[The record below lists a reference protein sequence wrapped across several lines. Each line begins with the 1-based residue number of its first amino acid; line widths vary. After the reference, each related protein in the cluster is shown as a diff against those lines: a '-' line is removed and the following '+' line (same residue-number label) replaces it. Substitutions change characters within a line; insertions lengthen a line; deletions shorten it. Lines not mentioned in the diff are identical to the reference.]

1 MNTKLYYLLLTL
13 LFLGYSQKSF
23 SQNFEELK
31 KTGKPSDPT
40 FVYERPQNCALNTS
54 FLMMDLK
61 QNKDIDYLK
70 NRYSLNE
77 IDNILYV
84 GAFLK
89 VDKETF
95 QKKNVES
102 LGVKLN
108 TEAGNFFTALIP
120 INNLESLFTVEGIIS
135 VEIAEKVHTTM
146 DNARTLTNVNQV
158 QAGTG
163 LPQAYT
169 GNGVVIG
176 VIDRGF
182 DYTHPNFRNL
192 NTQLTRISKVWE
204 QSGVTTA
211 PAPFG
216 YGTDYIGQTAI
227 LNRMRDKIDESHG
240 THVAGIAAGSGG
252 IANSVFKGV
261 AYDSEI
267 VLVSSG
273 TNQGALDGISYIFQQ
288 ASLQGKAAV
297 INISQGSHIGP
308 HDGTSNFDSMC
319 NNLVGPGRILVGA
332 CGNEGSA
339 NIHLS
344 KTFSSTNNICYS
356 FIDNFSQNNL
366 NTNGV
371 SVIDVWGE
379 VGKNFDIS
387 VNVVKIVNNQVQ
399 LISFTPY
406 YSTTVNNPNIVTTLQ
421 DSDTTN
427 PVDVTQIAV
436 TTETNS
442 INQKP
447 HASIFINNSTQDD
460 NNHYI
465 LFEIKSSNGTV
476 NSWITALNPDLTPSN
491 RPVKFTN
498 FSSTNTL
505 YVNGDTNMTV
515 GEVGGTGNSIISV
528 GAFNSKSC
536 TTMFLNNN
544 NIKCTFDV
552 NTDLFKIADFSS
564 KGPTVDGR
572 IKPDITAPGNRIVSS
587 ISRFDSRYDFQ
598 GGTFNQYANYAD
610 VVSGLTSGTNTWRFA
625 AMQGTSMSSP
635 MVAGIIALWLQAKP
649 NLTVAQIKTILQ
661 STSITDSDTGTGSA
675 IPNNTW
681 GRGKINALAGMLNI
695 NQFLNVDTFDNSNN
709 FVVYPN
715 PTNSK
720 IYITSKDYVGA
731 YEIINTLG
739 QKVSEGIFN
748 SVLDE
753 KELDLSSLQSGLYI
767 LNFKGMNSYKSI
779 RIIKQ

>member
-1 MNTKLYYLLLTL
+1 MKNKITKSLNLLMLLLSVSL
-13 LFLGYSQKSF
+13 Y

-31 KTGKPSDPT
+31 KSGKPTEPT

-77 IDNILYV
+77 IDNNLYV

-95 QKKNVES
+95 QKNNVES

-108 TEAGNFFTALIP
+108 TEAGNLFTAQIP
-120 INNLESLFTVEGIIS
+120 INNLESLFEVEGIIS
-135 VEIAEKVHTTM
+135 VEIAEKVHSTM

-158 QAGTG
+158 HAGTG

-169 GNGVVIG
+169 GNGVVVG
-176 VIDRGF
+176 VIDSGF

-192 NTQLTRISKVWE
+192 NTQQTRISRVWE
-204 QSGVTTA
+204 QNGITTA
-211 PAPFG
+211 PAP
-216 YGTDYIGQTAI
+216 YGTDYVGQTVI
-227 LNRMRDKIDESHG
+227 LNKMKDQVDKTHG

-252 IANSVFKGV
+252 IVNSPFKGV

-267 VLVSSG
+267 VLVS
-273 TNQGALDGISYIFQQ
+273 TDMTDIGIFNGIQYIFQQ
-288 ASLQGKAAV
+288 ATSQNKPAV
-297 INISQGSHIGP
+297 INMSLGKHVGP
-308 HDGTSNFDSMC
+308 HDGTSAFDYSC
-319 NNLVGPGRILVGA
+319 DNIVGNGKILVGSA
-332 CGNEGSA
+332 GNEGSDLL
-339 NIHLS
+339 HLG
-344 KTFSSTNNICYS
+344 KTFSTNSNTLGS
-356 FIDNFSQNNL
+356 FVKFGSSSA
-366 NTNGV
+366 GS
-371 SVIDVWGE
+371 SVIDIWGE
-379 VGKNFDIS
+379 VGKNFKVA
-387 VNVVKIVNNQVQ
+387 VNIYNTNTNS
-399 LISFTPY
+399 IEAYTPY
-406 YSTTVNNPNIVTTLQ
+406 INTISGTNITTTSNFNLF
-421 DSDTTN
+421 DSDTFIPDLCT
-427 PVDVTQIAV
+427 VEVSYEQL
-436 TTETNS
+436 NS
-442 INQKP
+442 QNNKP
-447 HASIFINNSTQDD
+447 HVQFYINNSAQDD
-460 NNHYI
+460 NYRII
-465 LFEIKSSNGTV
+465 LLDFISSDGTV
-476 NSWITALNPDLTPSN
+476 NSWCNTCTFNNLTYPS
-491 RPVKFTN
+491 PIQ
-498 FSSTNTL
+498 
-505 YVNGDTNMTV
+505 NGDTNMTV
-515 GEVGGTGNSIISV
+515 GEIGGTGNSIISV
-528 GAFNSKSC
+528 GASNSKSC

-552 NTDLFKIADFSS
+552 NADLFKIADFSS
-564 KGPTVDGR
+564 KGPTADGR

-587 ISRFDSRYDFQ
+587 ISRFDSSYDFS

-661 STSITDSDTGTGSA
+661 NTSITDSDTGTGSA

-681 GRGKINALAGMLNI
+681 GRGRIDALAGALYI

-715 PTNSK
+715 PTKSK
-720 IYITSKDYVGA
+720 IYITSKDYVGV
-731 YEIINTLG
+731 YEIFNTLG
-739 QKVSEGIFN
+739 QKISEGSFN
-748 SVLDE
+748 SILDE

-767 LNFKGMNSYKSI
+767 LNFKGANSNKSV

>member
-1 MNTKLYYLLLTL
+1 MKKILNLLM
-13 LFLGYSQKSF
+13 LFATINMF

-31 KTGKPSDPT
+31 KTGKPSVPT

-61 QNKDIDYLK
+61 QNKEIDYLK

-95 QKKNVES
+95 QKNNVES

-120 INNLESLFTVEGIIS
+120 INNLESIFSIQGIVS
-135 VEIAEKVHTTM
+135 VEIAEKVHSTM

-158 QAGTG
+158 HAGTG
-163 LPQAYT
+163 LPQAYS
-169 GNGVVIG
+169 GNGVVVG
-176 VIDRGF
+176 VIDAGF
-182 DYTHPNFRNL
+182 DYTHPNFRNV
-192 NTQLTRISKVWE
+192 NTQQTRISRVWE
-204 QSGVTTA
+204 QNGITTA
-211 PAPFG
+211 PAP
-216 YGTDYIGQTAI
+216 YGTEYVGSTAI
-227 LNRMRDKIDESHG
+227 LNKMRDKIDASHG
-240 THVAGIAAGSGG
+240 THVTGIASGSGG
-252 IANSVFKGV
+252 IVNSPFKGV
-261 AYDSEI
+261 AYESEI
-267 VLVSSG
+267 VLVSNSSTIPEFIFG
-273 TNQGALDGISYIFQQ
+273 DNTKVLDGINYIF
-288 ASLQGKAAV
+288 SYSNNINKPSV
-297 INISQGSHIGP
+297 INLSLGSHIGP
-308 HDGTSNFDSMC
+308 HDGSSVFDQMC
-319 NNLVGPGRILVGA
+319 NNLVGNGRIIVGA
-332 CGNEGSA
+332 AGNEGSDK
-339 NIHLS
+339 IHTLKNLS
-344 KTFSSTNNICYS
+344 QGNSQFS
-356 FIDNFSQNNL
+356 FISFPNSNL
-366 NTNGV
+366 PTKGTEYV
-371 SVIDVWGE
+371 DIWGE
-379 VGKNFDIS
+379 VGNNFEVAVNIY
-387 VNVVKIVNNQVQ
+387 NVVTNQFE
-399 LISFTPY
+399 SFTQY
-406 YSTTVNNPNIVTTLQ
+406 VNTATNNSLNTTIY
-421 DSDTTN
+421 DSDTSSS
-427 PVDVTQIAV
+427 PDPCVIGI
-436 TTETNS
+436 TTERV
-442 INQKP
+442 NQYNNKP
-447 HASIFINNSTQDD
+447 HATVVINNTQQDD
-460 NNHYI
+460 LFRFI
-465 LFEIKSSNGTV
+465 LLEIRSNTGAV
-476 NSWITALNPDLTPSN
+476 NTWLANDKNGIFSNLTEYNLNISGVTDGN
-491 RPVKFTN
+491 
-498 FSSTNTL
+498 
-505 YVNGDTNMTV
+505 TNMTV
-515 GEVGGTGNSIISV
+515 GEIGGTGNSIISV

-552 NTDLFKIADFSS
+552 NTDLFKIAYFSS

-661 STSITDSDTGTGSA
+661 STSITDSDTGSGSA

-681 GRGKINALAGMLNI
+681 GSGKINALAGMLYI

-720 IYITSKDYVGA
+720 IYITSKDYVGS

-767 LNFKGMNSYKSI
+767 LNFKGENSNKSI

>member
-1 MNTKLYYLLLTL
+1 MKINIIQTL
-13 LFLGYSQKSF
+13 NFLMLFISISVF
-23 SQNFEELK
+23 SQNFEKLK
-31 KTGKPSDPT
+31 KTGKPSEPT
-40 FVYERPQNCALNTS
+40 FVYKRTQNCALNTS

-77 IDNILYV
+77 IDNNLYV

-95 QKKNVES
+95 QKNKVES

-120 INNLESLFTVEGIIS
+120 INNLESLFEVNGIVS
-135 VEIAEKVHTTM
+135 VQIAEKLHSTM
-146 DNARTLTNVNQV
+146 DNARTLTKVNQV
-158 QAGTG
+158 HAGTG

-169 GNGVVIG
+169 GNGVIVG
-176 VIDRGF
+176 VIDSGF

-192 NTQLTRISKVWE
+192 TTQQTRISRVWE
-204 QSGVTTA
+204 QSGITTA

-216 YGTDYIGQTAI
+216 YGTDYVGQTAI
-227 LNRMRDKIDESHG
+227 LNKMKDKIDKTHG

-252 IANSVFKGV
+252 IINSPFKGV

-267 VLVSSG
+267 VLVS
-273 TNQGALDGISYIFQQ
+273 TNMTDMGALNGINYIFQQ
-288 ASLQGKAAV
+288 ATLQNKPAV
-297 INISQGSHIGP
+297 INMSIGKHTGP
-308 HDGTSNFDSMC
+308 HDGTSDFDSMC
-319 NNLVGPGRILVGA
+319 DNLVGPGRILVGSA
-332 CGNEGSA
+332 GNEGSD

-344 KTFSSTNNICYS
+344 KTFSLTNNICYS

-379 VGKNFDIS
+379 VGKNFEIS

-427 PVDVTQIAV
+427 PVDVTEIEV
-436 TTETNS
+436 VTETSS

-447 HASIFINNSTQDD
+447 HAGIFINNSTQDD

-465 LFEIKSSNGTV
+465 VFEIKSSNGTV
-476 NSWITALNPDLTPSN
+476 NSWITALNPDLTGSN

-528 GAFNSKSC
+528 GAYNSKSC

-544 NIKCTFDV
+544 NIKCTFDG
-552 NTDLFKIADFSS
+552 NADLFKIADFSS

-587 ISRFDSRYDFQ
+587 ISRFDSSYDFQ
-598 GGTFNQYANYAD
+598 GGTFNQYSNYAD

-649 NLTVAQIKTILQ
+649 NLTLAQIKTILQ
-661 STSITDSDTGTGSA
+661 TTSITDSDTGTGSA

-681 GRGKINALAGMLNI
+681 GRGKIDALAGMLYI

-720 IYITSKDYVGA
+720 IYISSKDYVGA

-767 LNFKGMNSYKSI
+767 LNFKVENSNKSI